1 MTQGNSWADE
11 SKQRTTEKPGPP
23 PQHFAWDPKTY
34 VRECVKWSEGGEVPG
49 T

>member
-1 MTQGNSWADE
+1 MTQAIVGQMSQNKE
-11 SKQRTTEKPGPP
+11 QQKKPGPP